1 MVDVDSQNNG
11 TAVNVFQTSQWKAGF
26 KISTSSQLVGSHF
39 VLASK
44 VFGGFMIENY
54 FFPSY
59 LFLFIFLLILYLKSI
74 KLILMGFFF
83 FFLYAVIVNMG
94 LHFLRKRKY
103 DELKF
108 FFLVV

>member
-1 MVDVDSQNNG
+1 MWQLIVVDVDSQNNG
-11 TAVNVFQTSQWKAGF
+11 TAVNVIQTTQWKAGF

-59 LFLFIFLLILYLKSI
+59 LFLFIFLLTLYLKSI

-83 FFLYAVIVNMG
+83 FLYAVIVNMG
-94 LHFLRKRKY
+94 CIFCVN
-103 DELKF
+103 ENTMN
-108 FFLVV
+108 